1 MTRNSN
7 HQGSKIYNWADVS
20 TLASKLQADGSTLA
34 LCHGVFDL
42 LHPGHIQ
49 HFKVARKLAEVLIVS
64 ITADIFVN
72 KGPGRPIFN
81 QELRAETLAALQDV
95 DYVVICENPTAIEL
109 LSEIKPNY
117 YVKGSDY
124 INVVDDV
131 TGMIVEE
138 REVLEKNGGQL
149 YFTDEMTSSSSL
161 LINKFF
167 SNIAPDA
174 QEWIKKFKVDHGY
187 DQVVEAL
194 DKIQE
199 LNVLLLGETII
210 DQYTYCSPL
219 AKSSKDPILAFHQHK
234 TNLFPGGVLTIAN
247 NCSSWVKQVG
257 VISFSAPED
266 STLDS
271 LMWKMNSNV
280 AIEFINTTDRP
291 TILKHRYVEL
301 GSNTRVFE
309 YYDFSEIDLPAETND
324 TILSSISKQVSAFD
338 LVLAADY
345 GHGFFSSKTIS
356 FLEES
361 NCNLS
366 VNTQANAGNRGYNT
380 ISKYP
385 RADFI
390 TMNGAELQ
398 LELRNRNPDYQQ
410 IVPILIASM
419 KVKCAIVTLG
429 GDGLMVFNN
438 EGGYEK
444 VPALAGKLVD
454 KVGAGDAVFAMASLV
469 AKVGAPLKVIG
480 FLSNLVAAHEVSQLG
495 HEKSLSQADL
505 RKHAKSI
512 LG

>member
-1 MTRNSN
+1 MTNKPDA
-7 HQGSKIYNWADVS
+7 QLAKIYNWS
-20 TLASKLQADGSTLA
+20 EISELTSLLQAAGSTVA

-42 LHPGHIQ
+42 LHPGHVQ
-49 HFKVARKLAEVLIVS
+49 HFKVARKLADILVVS
-64 ITADIFVN
+64 ITADPYVN
-72 KGPGRPIFN
+72 KGPGRPLFN
-81 QELRAETLAALQDV
+81 QDIRAETLAALQDI

-109 LSEIKPNY
+109 LNEVRPKF

-124 INVVDDV
+124 VNKSDDV
-131 TGMIVEE
+131 TGMIVNE
-138 REVLEKNGGQL
+138 REALEKHGGQI
-149 YFTDEMTSSSSL
+149 YFTDEITSSSSL

-167 SNIAPDA
+167 SNIASDA
-174 QEWIKKFKVDHGY
+174 QAWIKVFKSDHGY
-187 DQVVEAL
+187 DQIVDAL

-247 NCSSWVKQVG
+247 NCSSWVNQAK
-257 VISFSAPED
+257 VISFSAPND
-266 STLDS
+266 LILDS
-271 LMWKMNSNV
+271 LMWKMNAN
-280 AIEFINTTDRP
+280 ILTEFIETADRP
-291 TILKHRYVEL
+291 TILKHRYVES

-309 YYDFSEIDLPAETND
+309 YYDFSELDLPPKTSG
-324 TILSSISKQVSAFD
+324 TILNSISEQLSKFD

-345 GHGFFSSKTIS
+345 GHGFFSSEIIS
-356 FLEES
+356 FLQS
-361 NCNLS
+361 SSCFLS

-385 RADFI
+385 RADFV

-398 LELRNRNPDYQQ
+398 LELRKRNPDYKQ
-410 IVPILIASM
+410 IVPELVASM
-419 KVKCAIVTLG
+419 SATYAIVTLG
-429 GDGLMVFNN
+429 GDGLMVFDNQ
-438 EGGYEK
+438 GGYEK

-454 KVGAGDAVFAMASLV
+454 KVGAGDAVFAMASLL

-480 FLSNLVAAHEVSQLG
+480 FLANLVAAHEVSQLG
-495 HEKSLSQADL
+495 HEKSLTQADL